1 MADMR
6 YILPGSDT
14 ITLSGQTADTLIRAG
29 DGVAA
34 LIYLYALRTGGSV
47 SLRQASE
54 LFSRSE
60 KEITASMELLG
71 KLGLLKY
78 EESAA
83 PAPAMPVQKDEL
95 PDYTAADI
103 KNELENGSVFSALV
117 KEIQKLLNKILTSDD
132 LIKLFGIYDH
142 LGLPPEVILQLV
154 SYCIQENKKPDGTGR
169 VPTLRYIEK
178 AAYTWEREGI
188 LSLEL
193 AEQYIKAR
201 EEKKS
206 LVGQVQRVLQISGRS
221 LSASERKYVDSWL
234 ALGYSPEALELAYDR
249 TVLKTGKLAWSYMDS
264 IIGSW
269 HAKGLHTPD
278 DIRMK
283 DGKKSPAV
291 KKANPARPSGTSKPS
306 QAELAHM
313 RRFLEKLREE

>member
-14 ITLSGQTADTLIRAG
+14 ITLSSQTADTLIRAG

-34 LIYLYALRTGGSV
+34 LIYLYALRTGGGV

-60 KEITASMELLG
+60 KEIAASMGLLG

-78 EESAA
+78 EESAT
-83 PAPAMPVQKDEL
+83 PAPTAPVQKDEL

-103 KNELENGSVFSALV
+103 KTELENGSVFSALV

-178 AAYTWEREGI
+178 AAYTWEHEGI

-206 LVGQVQRVLQISGRS
+206 LIGQVRRVLQISGRS

-234 ALGYSPEALELAYDR
+234 ALGFSPEALELAYDR

-269 HAKGLHTPD
+269 HAKGLYTPD
-278 DIRMK
+278 DIRAK
-283 DGKKSPAV
+283 DGKKSPTV
-291 KKANPARPSGTSKPS
+291 KKANPVRPAGASKPS

-313 RRFLEKLREE
+313 RKFLEKLREE